1 MKFFNDKSIIKQSG
15 TVPELKLSYRS
26 TPLTDEPLT
35 DTEKAVEFLR
45 GIFDEG
51 TMELQE
57 QSVLL
62 MLDELDRPIC
72 FYHLSSGLRIKNDRD
87 FQLLLQII
95 VAVNPYKFILS
106 HNHPGVTAF
115 PSPEDIDVVFTFKR
129 MAEFFGYSYYDEIII
144 SKEAHYSFADNHLMW

>member
-1 MKFFNDKSIIKQSG
+1 IKQSG
-15 TVPELKLSYRS
+15 TVPELKLSYKS
-26 TPLTDEPLT
+26 TRLTDEPLT

-72 FYHLSSGLRIKNDRD
+72 FYHLSSGLKEKHERD
-87 FQLLLQII
+87 TRLLLQIL
-95 VAVNPYKFILS
+95 VAVNPTKFILS
-106 HNHPGVTAF
+106 HNHPGTTAF
-115 PSPEDIDVVFTFKR
+115 PSPEDIEGTFTIKR
-129 MAEFFGYSYYDEIII
+129 MTEFFGYDYYDEIII
-144 SKEAHYSFADNHLMW
+144 SKEAHYSFADSHLMW